1 MSIKPKALA
10 VSVAVPLAVGGLA
23 ALISGG
29 GAEAYGALNRP
40 ALSPPAWLF
49 PVVWTALY
57 ILMGVAAYL
66 VAVSDADSAQK
77 RTALLFYGVQLF
89 FNFLWPI
96 AFFNFGAYWFAFV
109 WILLL
114 FALIFVTAV
123 LFYRITPAAG
133 WLLLPYLFWVAFA
146 SYLNFAVAS
155 PR

>member
-1 MSIKPKALA
+1 MPVKPKTLA
-10 VSVAVPLAVGGLA
+10 VSIAVPLAVGGLA

-29 GAEAYGALNRP
+29 GAEAYGTLNRP

-66 VAVSDADSAQK
+66 IAVSDADRPQK
-77 RTALLFYGVQLF
+77 RTALILYAVQLF

-96 AFFNFGAYWFAFV
+96 AFFNFDAYRFAFV

-114 FALIFVTAV
+114 FALIFATAV
-123 LFYRITPAAG
+123 LFYRIKPAAG

-146 SYLNFAVAS
+146 SYLNFAVAVLN
-155 PR
+155 

>member
-10 VSVAVPLAVGGLA
+10 VSVAVPLAIGGLA
-23 ALISGG
+23 ALISGS

-40 ALSPPAWLF
+40 ALSPP
-49 PVVWTALY
+49 
-57 ILMGVAAYL
+57 
-66 VAVSDADSAQK
+66 
-77 RTALLFYGVQLF
+77 ALLFYGVQLF

-155 PR
+155 PH

>member
-1 MSIKPKALA
+1 MLKPKTLA
-10 VSVAVPLAVGGLA
+10 VSVAIPLAVGGLA

-29 GAEAYGALNRP
+29 GAETYGALNRP

-66 VAVSDADSAQK
+66 VVVSDADRAQK

-155 PR
+155 LN